1 MKSTYLS
8 VIGTIMVGF
17 VLLSSQAFAQQK
29 TLRKE
34 CREEWKANKTAN
46 QGNGITEKA
55 YVAQCQA
62 GAAAR
67 HPPATAPAAR
77 PVTAAPSAVTNGGGK
92 TTKACQEEWKANKA
106 TNQANGVTEK
116 AYVEKCR
123 IGAVS
128 AQPTAAPAEVRPLA
142 PPATVGTTFGEEPRS
157 ENDQGL
163 PGGNE
168 KRLQ

>member
-29 TLRKE
+29 TAKE

-62 GAAAR
+62 GAAVC
-67 HPPATAPAAR
+67 APAGNSPRR
-77 PVTAAPSAVTNGGGK
+77 PAGDYTAPSAVTNGGGK

-128 AQPTAAPAEVRPLA
+128 AQPTAAPPAERPLA
-142 PPATVGTTFGEEPRS
+142 PPATSTAPPSGKKPGR

-163 PGGNE
+163 PGGME
-168 KRLQ
+168 SQ